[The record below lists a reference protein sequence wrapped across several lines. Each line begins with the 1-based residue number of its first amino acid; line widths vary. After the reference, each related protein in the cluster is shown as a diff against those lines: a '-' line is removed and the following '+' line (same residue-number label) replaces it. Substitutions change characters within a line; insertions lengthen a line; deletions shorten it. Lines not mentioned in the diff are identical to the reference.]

1 MLERTHNPRTW
12 RSLFYLTDSKALLL
26 VNDSQIF
33 FDSHWIQVL
42 GGHSLQLKGILL
54 EILETIAE
62 KDRISRINLLDAILT
77 RNAIKSICT
86 IGRNGQ
92 TLNLVSTT
100 MWNVWLIKSFIFV
113 ISPAILALESSTF
126 FRILCMSV
134 LTLLN
139 SFLISPRG

>member
-12 RSLFYLTDSKALLL
+12 RFYLTDSKALLL

-42 GGHSLQLKGILL
+42 SGHSLQLKGILL
-54 EILETIAE
+54 EILKTIAE
-62 KDRISRINLLDAILT
+62 KDRVCRVNLLNAILIK
-77 RNAIKSICT
+77 NEIKSICT

-100 MWNVWLIKSFIFV
+100 MWKVWLIKSFIFD
-113 ISPAILALESSTF
+113 ISPAILVLESSTS
-126 FRILCMSV
+126 FRIRCMSV
-134 LTLLN
+134 LTSLN